1 MARSI
6 FRKTSIDRVSNPE
19 QLNDYIRVT
28 NPGVWMIMSA
38 VILLLSGIFVWGI
51 FGKLDTTVTV
61 GAVTDNNQTVCF
73 IKEADR
79 EVLEEG
85 MQVRIG
91 EDVYH
96 IRSISQQPVQ
106 VDDSFAQYLLHVG
119 NLAEGEWV
127 YIADLDN
134 TYNEDGMI
142 AEAKIIIES
151 IAPMHFVMN

>member
-134 TYNEDGMI
+134 AYNEDGMI